1 MAGRVIGALNIGN
14 DVRAPASGSI
24 FGFSEPAGGIM
35 AKIAPVNN
43 VVAKVVPPRSVVA
56 IAVIVIKILLLTVNT
71 DSEFQVTRVIVTPLL
86 VRTAGV
92 THFGLSIRGIVIKG
106 GCIILI
112 SRA

>member
-43 VVAKVVPPRSVVA
+43 VVAIVAPPRSVVA
-56 IAVIVIKILLLTVNT
+56 IAVVVIKVLCLVGYGRAAL
-71 DSEFQVTRVIVTPLL
+71 QVTHVIVSPLL
-86 VRTAGV
+86 VRTIGI
-92 THFGLSIRGIVIKG
+92 THPDLPI
-106 GCIILI
+106 
-112 SRA
+112 